1 MAKPADRPHGRYARE
16 AVTLLGSLIRKAR
29 IERKETA
36 AELAERAGV
45 SRGLVQRVERG
56 DPGCAIGA
64 VFEMAALVEIR
75 LFDLDRQ
82 GLAAN
87 NQAIAQTLR
96 LLPAAARP
104 PRKAVKDDF

>member
-16 AVTLLGSLIRKAR
+16 AVILLGSLIRTAR
-29 IERKETA
+29 LERKETA
-36 AELAERAGV
+36 AELAERAGM

-56 DPGCAIGA
+56 DPGCSIGA
-64 VFEMAALVEIR
+64 VFELAALVGIR

-96 LLPAAARP
+96 LLPTAARP
-104 PRKAVKDDF
+104 SRKAVKDDF